1 MPREQ
6 LARYLDLLG
15 IRRRPPGLA
24 ALRELVRAHL
34 TRVPFENI
42 SKLYYRKHLGLHG
55 LPGLERFL
63 DGIDRFHFGGTCYT
77 NNFYCYQLLA
87 NLGYE
92 VMLCGAAMVEP
103 DVHLVSLV
111 RVAGREYL
119 VDVGYAAPFLAPLP
133 CDRNDDH
140 VLVLG
145 RDRYVLKPR
154 DDRGRTRMELYRDG
168 ALRHAYV
175 VKPVPREIGE
185 FEAVIAASFRPES
198 TFMKALLL
206 ARFFPDRSLVIHNL
220 SVIESRGERATVR
233 RLSDRNELA
242 AAVEDGFGIPA
253 EITAD
258 VVKELAEFGD
268 AWR

>member
-1 MPREQ
+1 MPQAQ

-34 TRVPFENI
+34 TGVPFENI
-42 SKLYYRKHLGLHG
+42 SKLYYHKHLGLRS

-63 DGIDRFHFGGTCYT
+63 DGIHRFHFGGTCYS

-92 VMLCGAAMVEP
+92 VMLCGAGMAAP

-133 CDRNDDH
+133 CDGDDDH
-140 VLVLG
+140 VLILG

-154 DDRGRTRMELYRDG
+154 DHQGRSRMELYRDG
-168 ALRHAYV
+168 ALRHAYTV
-175 VKPVPREIGE
+175 RPMSRDIGE
-185 FEAVIAASFRPES
+185 FERVIAASFQPDA
-198 TFMKALLL
+198 TFMKVLLL
-206 ARFFPDRSLVIHNL
+206 ARFFADRSLVIHNL
-220 SVIESRGERATVR
+220 SVIESRGTRSSVR
-233 RLSDRNELA
+233 RLSGRDELA
-242 AAVEDGFGIPA
+242 SAVQEGFGIPA
-253 EITAD
+253 EITAE
-258 VVKELAEFGD
+258 VVRDLEDFGD
-268 AWR
+268 AWQ